1 MSKKINT
8 AILISGRGSNM
19 EALIKACD
27 EINFPA
33 QISLVIANRKDA
45 QGLIFA
51 KSYGI
56 KTIVIE
62 HQNFSDREQFEKKIN
77 QILIE
82 DNIELI
88 CLAGF
93 MRILSPFLVKQWK
106 DRIINI
112 HPSLLPDFK
121 GANAVK
127 DAIEAK
133 VKISGCTTHFVSEK
147 VDDGKIIMQA
157 QVEVSPDD
165 DQLSLA
171 KKILSI
177 EHQIYPATL
186 KKVCE
191 MLLKNVN

>member
-27 EINFPA
+27 QSNFPA
-33 QISLVIANRKDA
+33 KISLVIANKNQA

-51 KSYGI
+51 KNHGI
-56 KTIVIE
+56 KTNIIE
-62 HQNFSDREQFEKKIN
+62 HQNFLDREQFEKKIN
-77 QILIE
+77 QILLE
-82 DNIELI
+82 NNIELI

-165 DQLSLA
+165 DQFSLA

-191 MLLKNVN
+191 TLLKNVN

>member
-1 MSKKINT
+1 
-8 AILISGRGSNM
+8 
-19 EALIKACD
+19 
-27 EINFPA
+27 
-33 QISLVIANRKDA
+33 
-45 QGLIFA
+45 
-51 KSYGI
+51 
-56 KTIVIE
+56 
-62 HQNFSDREQFEKKIN
+62 
-77 QILIE
+77 
-82 DNIELI
+82 
-88 CLAGF
+88 